1 MQGKGKGF
9 NSYHGGKR
17 REDGNT
23 KVVELLGKL
32 KSVRNFSE
40 IKPSSFVMPGSEFS
54 AKDIAEAFG
63 MKMHQLRKFFEKVK
77 KLDSKYKSRYRKEEN
92 EDISQEDM
100 EELQFLVPHAYYAVS
115 RKHARESFSHFIEEA
130 VKKIHKVKDLEVF
143 VKFFTCLVAYSKE
156 KD

>member
-1 MQGKGKGF
+1 MYGREKGF
-9 NSYHGGKR
+9 IGKPR
-17 REDGNT
+17 QKKDIGE
-23 KVVELLGKL
+23 KVSKLLEKL
-32 KSVRNFSE
+32 RSIENFSE
-40 IKPSSFVMPGSEFS
+40 IKPSSFVLPGTEFS

-77 KLDSKYKSRYRKEEN
+77 KLDSKYKSIYSKKGNEN
-92 EDISQEDM
+92 IPQEDI

-115 RKHARESFSHFIEEA
+115 RKHAKESFSRFIEES

-156 KD
+156 RD